1 MNDLPED
8 LAHPRGERASFIA
21 NMVTGGILIALMI
34 GLAVFY
40 AVTTGTL

>member
-21 NMVTGGILIALMI
+21 NLVVGGVLITLTASVIAFYFLTGG
-34 GLAVFY
+34 
-40 AVTTGTL
+40 TL